1 MKWRKRGKEEIKKER
16 ERKEYEISVRNRAD
30 QGRGAERVEEEEEE
44 EEGSL
49 PLRLCQRNNRELYSG
64 ATAQVGDGNVLS
76 LPHT

>member
-1 MKWRKRGKEEIKKER
+1 MEEKRKGGDKERER

-30 QGRGAERVEEEEEE
+30 QGRGAERVEEEE

>member
-1 MKWRKRGKEEIKKER
+1 MEEKRKGGDKEKK
-16 ERKEYEISVRNRAD
+16 RKEYEISVRNRAD
-30 QGRGAERVEEEEEE
+30 QGRGAERVEEEE